1 MLEVLIVVGRTLT
14 LALRDDRELVL
25 ENIAP
30 PQQRWQRRMR
40 GGQKQSNPESQIQNK
55 YSATHF
61 SDRARRW
68 TWKTADTS
76 WSD

>member
-30 PQQRWQRRMR
+30 PQQRWQRRMP
-40 GGQKQSNPESQIQNK
+40 G
-55 YSATHF
+55 A
-61 SDRARRW
+61 
-68 TWKTADTS
+68 
-76 WSD
+76 

>member
-40 GGQKQSNPESQIQNK
+40 GAQSGRHTDTAP
-55 YSATHF
+55 AFGVGHF
-61 SDRARRW
+61 A
-68 TWKTADTS
+68 
-76 WSD
+76 